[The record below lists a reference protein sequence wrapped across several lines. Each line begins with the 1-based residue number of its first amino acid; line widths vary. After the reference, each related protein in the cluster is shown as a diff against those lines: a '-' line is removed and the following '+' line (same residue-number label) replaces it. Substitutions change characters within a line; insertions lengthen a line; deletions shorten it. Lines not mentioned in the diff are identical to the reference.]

1 MIDGD
6 LMKSLEEL
14 HLNRCNVQVEDDV
27 KDWYMY
33 KAKSMGMSM
42 SQLMAFVLSNWYEQ
56 HINADAVRMLAE
68 LNSDDDLKKTNQS
81 VLAMISELQ
90 KMKSDDAEN

>member
-1 MIDGD
+1 
-6 LMKSLEEL
+6 MKPMEDL

-27 KDWYMY
+27 KAWYMY

-42 SQLMAFVLSNWYEQ
+42 SQLMAFVLANWYES

-68 LNSDDDLKKTNQS
+68 LNKGEDLKQVNEN
-81 VLAMISELQ
+81 MISMLVEMQ
-90 KMKSDDAEN
+90 KMQSNEGEK